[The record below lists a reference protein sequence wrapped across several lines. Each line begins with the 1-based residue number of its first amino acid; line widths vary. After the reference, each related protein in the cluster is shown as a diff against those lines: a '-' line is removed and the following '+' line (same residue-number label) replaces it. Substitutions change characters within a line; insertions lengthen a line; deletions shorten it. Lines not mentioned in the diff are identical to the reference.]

1 MAQPTALLILPTREP
16 AGEERDAAQAT
27 ARILTESL
35 EDLRL
40 AERVERTLR
49 ATGYM
54 PLRGLEV
61 TVHARLVILAGRVT
75 TTT

>member
-40 AERVERTLR
+40 AERASR

-61 TVHARLVILAGRVT
+61 TVRARLVILAGRVT